1 MKIVKDKDD
10 PLNIAIIIFFKK
22 TNNFFLRNSG
32 EDSTVSDRIND
43 HRVIIAIEGAK
54 GGIGKS
60 IFAANLG
67 VFLASKGKRTVL
79 VDLELIFFL
88 HRVSDG

>member
-1 MKIVKDKDD
+1 M
-10 PLNIAIIIFFKK
+10 
-22 TNNFFLRNSG
+22 
-32 EDSTVSDRIND
+32 SDRIND

-54 GGIGKS
+54 GGGKS

-79 VDLELIFFL
+79 VDMELIFFL
-88 HRVSDG
+88 LRVSDG

>member
-1 MKIVKDKDD
+1 M
-10 PLNIAIIIFFKK
+10 
-22 TNNFFLRNSG
+22 
-32 EDSTVSDRIND
+32 SDRIND
-43 HRVIIAIEGAK
+43 HRVIIAIGGAK